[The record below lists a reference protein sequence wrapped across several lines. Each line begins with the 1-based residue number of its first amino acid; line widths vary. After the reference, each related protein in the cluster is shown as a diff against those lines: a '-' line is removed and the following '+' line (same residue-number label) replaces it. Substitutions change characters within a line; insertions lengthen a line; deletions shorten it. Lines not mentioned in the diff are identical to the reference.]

1 MSDFNSID
9 VENLRGQ
16 IIETFKEFTQ
26 NTASAVNKAAARRA
40 RKNTLDL
47 EKMFSAEEKNVFNM
61 L

>member
-1 MSDFNSID
+1 MSDFNSVD

-16 IIETFKEFTQ
+16 IIEAFKEFTQ

-47 EKMFSAEEKNVFNM
+47 EKIFKEYRKISIK
-61 L
+61 

>member
-1 MSDFNSID
+1 MSDFNSVD

-16 IIETFKEFTQ
+16 IIEIFKAFTK

-47 EKMFSAEEKNVFNM
+47 EKMCKEYRKISIK
-61 L
+61 

>member
-1 MSDFNSID
+1 MSDFNAVD
-9 VENLRGQ
+9 VENLRDQ

-47 EKMFSAEEKNVFNM
+47 EKMCKEYRKISIK
-61 L
+61 

>member
-1 MSDFNSID
+1 MSDFNSVD

-16 IIETFKEFTQ
+16 SIEAFKEFTQ

-47 EKMFSAEEKNVFNM
+47 EKMFKEYRKISIK
-61 L
+61 

>member
-1 MSDFNSID
+1 MSDFNSVD

-16 IIETFKEFTQ
+16 IVETFKEFTQ

-47 EKMFSAEEKNVFNM
+47 EKIFKEYRKISIK
-61 L
+61 

>member
-1 MSDFNSID
+1 MSDFNSVD

-40 RKNTLDL
+40 RGNTLDL
-47 EKMFSAEEKNVFNM
+47 AKMFKEYRKISIK
-61 L
+61 

>member
-1 MSDFNSID
+1 MSDFNSVD
-9 VENLRGQ
+9 VENLRSQ

-47 EKMFSAEEKNVFNM
+47 EKM
-61 L
+61 